1 MYFQFYENTK
11 IKLLYIERECIK
23 SQLNNAKDT
32 KDIKDLQK
40 KYYSISNKISY
51 YKNKDS
57 IISKKY
63 HSNREYIYKNYDKI
77 LEYSREYQRKK
88 NGYYNI

>member
-1 MYFQFYENTK
+1 MNNDPK

-23 SQLNNAKDT
+23 SQLNNAKDI

>member
-1 MYFQFYENTK
+1 MNNDSK

-51 YKNKDS
+51 YKNKDN

-63 HSNREYIYKNYDKI
+63 YSNREYIYKNYDKV
-77 LEYSREYQRKK
+77 LEYSREYQRNK

>member
-1 MYFQFYENTK
+1 MNNDAK

-23 SQLNNAKDT
+23 SQINNSKDT
-32 KDIKDLQK
+32 KDTKDLQK

-51 YKNKDS
+51 YKNKDC

-63 HSNREYIYKNYDKI
+63 YSNREYIYKNYEKV
-77 LEYSREYQRKK
+77 LEYSREYQRNK